1 MRLPL
6 ELRVVRY
13 FLAVV
18 DEGSVT
24 RAAAA
29 VRVAQPS
36 LSRQLRQL
44 EETLGTSL
52 FVRGQGRMRLSPSGR
67 QFVPIARD
75 LIARADAAIS
85 AMREPLD
92 TRSVNLTVVSHSTTV
107 ADVIAPFIATLGG
120 EALKVTVHVA
130 PSSQVFKA
138 VLSGDADLGVAMGPP
153 PGELESRAVGSFSIW
168 AQVPASHRWFGRDHI
183 PIEELVTEPLVL
195 LTPEHGT
202 RRLFDQAVNDRGL
215 KYRMVSEAVVSEVV
229 QTLAAGSH
237 GVAIVSDDDRYDLHG
252 LAIHLSGRD
261 LRFELY
267 AAWDPTHF
275 AAATIADWA
284 ERLAGFTQDAPTFE
298 AGARARRLA
307 ATLADPP

>member
-1 MRLPL
+1 M

-44 EETLGTSL
+44 EDTLGLQL
-52 FVRGQGRMRLSPSGR
+52 FVRGRGRMRLSPAGR
-67 QFVPIARD
+67 QFLPYARD
-75 LIARADAAIS
+75 LIARSDAAVT
-85 AMREPLD
+85 AMREPLA
-92 TRSVNLTVVSHSTTV
+92 TRSVSLTVVAHHTTV
-107 ADVIAPFIATLGG
+107 ADVIAPFLTTLGA

-130 PSSQVFKA
+130 PSFTVFKA

-153 PGELESRAVGSFSIW
+153 PGELVSRAIGSFSVW
-168 AQVPASHRWFGRDHI
+168 AQVPAGHRWAGRSRI
-183 PIEELVTEPLVL
+183 PIEELVAEPLVL

-202 RRLFDQAVNDRGL
+202 RRLFDQAVNEAGL
-215 KYRMVSEAVVSEVV
+215 KYRMVAEAVVSEVV
-229 QTLAAGSH
+229 QTLAAGSL
-237 GVAIVSDDDRYDLHG
+237 GVAVVSDDERYGLHG
-252 LAIHLSGRD
+252 MAIDTAGHD

-284 ERLAGFTQDAPTFE
+284 EALARFTS
-298 AGARARRLA
+298 R
-307 ATLADPP
+307 